1 MAIKNKRVLIT
12 INPGL
17 IDGKWFPTVRSLVS
31 ALDKTTDLMVAT
43 VGDYDF
49 SSKKVR
55 IYRRIKY
62 GKFEEI
68 GMVTPK
74 ADLWIVYSDG
84 YWLDAKALGFKIRSD
99 FFNSQIELHQYHLA
113 NHNVDLIVN
122 SPQTEQ
128 KTLKSWF
135 SSLDAKKTR
144 IIPTVNLQNID
155 EVRQLRKLKD
165 VIVAKLSWG
174 GAMIG
179 TKKLASDEDVDA
191 FENELKEDAPYTA
204 LNDYC
209 FQDYAP
215 ASSEKRFWIAGG
227 KVVGARLLFGRRVPW
242 ETEGKE
248 KGYLYDEQT
257 EGYARD
263 RAAVENLL
271 KLSELT
277 VGSVD
282 FIGPMINEING
293 CGTVFTYFQEKDLL
307 LDFRKQMVDSFLQ
320 ILNQL

>member
-1 MAIKNKRVLIT
+1 M
-12 INPGL
+12 
-17 IDGKWFPTVRSLVS
+17 S
-31 ALDKTTDLMVAT
+31 ALDKTTDLTVAT

-55 IYRRIKY
+55 AYKRIKY

-68 GMVTPK
+68 GMVAPK

-84 YWLDAKALGFKIRSD
+84 YWLDARALGFKKRID
-99 FFNSQIELHQYHLA
+99 FFRSQVDLHMHHLS

-122 SPQTEQ
+122 EPLAE
-128 KTLKSWF
+128 KRTLKSWF
-135 SSLDAKKTR
+135 STLDANKTGV
-144 IIPTVNLQNID
+144 IPTVDLQNID
-155 EVRQLRKLKD
+155 EVRQLRQLKD

-174 GAMIG
+174 GAMMG
-179 TKKLASDEDVDA
+179 TKKLGSDDDVDA
-191 FENELKEDAPYTA
+191 FKKELSEDAPYTS
-204 LNDYC
+204 LKDYC

-215 ASSEKRFWIAGG
+215 SPSEKRFWIAGG

-242 ETEGKE
+242 ETHGNE

-271 KLSELT
+271 KLSDLK
-277 VGSVD
+277 VGSID

-307 LDFRKQMVDSFLQ
+307 LDFRKPMVDSFLQ